1 MIWLGER
8 RGNLSDWVTQQWV
21 KVTGR
26 SVTLAS
32 HPWLEGPVGPTSGI
46 GVDFFTTLAAKRGL
60 SLVRGAGV
68 RGLLGDMEQLRGVD
82 FDPVQ
87 VNERVANFYTSTS
100 AYDLDAW
107 AEWSAGF
114 RPFGWLLAL
123 LFSRR
128 LRQLN
133 IPLSGLDT
141 SGGMTSEVLQLVEP
155 ATGDVRLTAWVR
167 ELLSTGRVLY
177 AGTYSPCA
185 IPGLD
190 GPCLKVVFPLPNG
203 NAMVIMRPVLHAD
216 GSMTVAS
223 TGRKFGD
230 PGFYFTV
237 HDGDGRMWARYV
249 RTLREAIHVYPAE
262 DGRVR
267 ADHELTIFG
276 MTFLR
281 LHYRLAPK
289 SVNVPIDGSEPGVA
303 VEPARSRRVS

>member
-21 KVTGR
+21 KATGR

-46 GVDFFTTLAAKRGL
+46 GVDFFATLAEQRGL
-60 SLVRGAGV
+60 SLVRDAGV
-68 RGLLGDMEQLRGVD
+68 RGLLGNMELLRGAD
-82 FDPVQ
+82 FDPAMVNGQ
-87 VNERVANFYTSTS
+87 VADFYTRTS

-114 RPFGWLLAL
+114 RPFGRLLAL

-155 ATGDVRLTAWVR
+155 STGDVRLTAWVR

-177 AGTYSPCA
+177 AGTYAPCA
-185 IPGLD
+185 IPGHV

-216 GSMTVAS
+216 GSLTVVS
-223 TGRKFGD
+223 TGKSFGD

-237 HDGDGRMWARYV
+237 HDRDGRIWARYI
-249 RTLREAIHVYPAE
+249 RTLREGIHVYPAE

-276 MTFLR
+276 ATFLR
-281 LHYRLAPK
+281 LHYRLTRK
-289 SVNVPIDGSEPGVA
+289 RDEVVEHLSEPA
-303 VEPARSRRVS
+303 VS